1 MGYVKENERP
11 LPYKAGAAG
20 SIACVINERSMDVM
34 AGCRPVACPATV
46 PPQRPTALRPL
57 RGAKPGRSAI
67 AEPGLPHAT
76 AGRHAQQPRA
86 ISYLVVTGCA
96 FWWCIMVRYRRCT
109 WQFGSPRYDTP
120 SPPQQ
125 QSSSLWPA
133 LYSFVRLS
141 MSLVFGLKMHL
152 ASAIAPRQWTA
163 ACPQLHNHDIQ
174 PKYPSILVAILAAI
188 YVSKC
193 GASSASM
200 HPCPFANLSTYIGI

>member
-1 MGYVKENERP
+1 
-11 LPYKAGAAG
+11 
-20 SIACVINERSMDVM
+20 M

-46 PPQRPTALRPL
+46 PPQRPPTALRPL
-57 RGAKPGRSAI
+57 RGAKSGRSAI
-67 AEPGLPHAT
+67 AEHGLPHAT
-76 AGRHAQQPRA
+76 AGRHAQQPWA

-133 LYSFVRLS
+133 MYSFVRLS

-152 ASAIAPRQWTA
+152 ASAYCTTAMDCYCLPTAPQSWY
-163 ACPQLHNHDIQ
+163 IQ
-174 PKYPSILVAILAAI
+174 PKYPSILVATLAAI
-188 YVSKC
+188 QVWCIFSFYGC
-193 GASSASM
+193 
-200 HPCPFANLSTYIGI
+200 LSICQSFYLYRYLVYP

>member
-1 MGYVKENERP
+1 
-11 LPYKAGAAG
+11 
-20 SIACVINERSMDVM
+20 M

-67 AEPGLPHAT
+67 DEPGLPHAT
-76 AGRHAQQPRA
+76 AGRGAQQPRA

-125 QSSSLWPA
+125 SSSLWPA
-133 LYSFVRLS
+133 IELRSSFDVTC
-141 MSLVFGLKMHL
+141 F
-152 ASAIAPRQWTA
+152 WTA
-163 ACPQLHNHDIQ
+163 NASGFGYCTMTMDSCLPTAPQSWYPAEISIYFSCNISS
-174 PKYPSILVAILAAI
+174 YPSVVHLQLLCMPLHLPIFLLVSL
-188 YVSKC
+188 
-193 GASSASM
+193 SSIS
-200 HPCPFANLSTYIGI
+200 I